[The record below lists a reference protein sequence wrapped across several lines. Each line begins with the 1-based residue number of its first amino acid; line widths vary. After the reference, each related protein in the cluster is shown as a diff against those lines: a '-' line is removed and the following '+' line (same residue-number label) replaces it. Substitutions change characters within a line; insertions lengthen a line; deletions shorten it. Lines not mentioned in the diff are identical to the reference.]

1 MIYLMAPYTHEQHT
15 VRQLRFELIT
25 LVLGEL
31 MQQFPYD
38 WVFSPITQG
47 HATVPFLPPA
57 VAHSHKFWMQQC
69 EHALREADRV
79 LLLPLPGW
87 RESKGITQELDWC
100 EEWEKPVVLLD
111 CYNFFLHK
119 APIANA
125 PYAAAWLQCV
135 YSSRL
140 HAELLRTDNPSI
152 VQRYELSLKNLV
164 AHIETTEHE

>member
-15 VRQLRFELIT
+15 VCQQRFELIT

-47 HATVPFLPPA
+47 HVTVPFLPPV

-79 LLLPLPGW
+79 MLLPLPGW

-100 EEWEKPVVLLD
+100 AEWDKPVVLLD
-111 CYNFFLHK
+111 AFDFLRRQ
-119 APIANA
+119 ALVCRAS
-125 PYAAAWLQCV
+125 AAATWLRH
-135 YSSRL
+135 YSP
-140 HAELLRTDNPSI
+140 AEHVRQLVTENPAI
-152 VQRYELSLKNLV
+152 VQLYRLSTKTLM
-164 AHIETTEHE
+164 AHTETAEHE